1 MKTPNETPPQPPAA
15 TVKPQRHKRMTLRQL
30 RRRCRR
36 VVPLVLL
43 LDFLYPYLIHA
54 DYRLKQLRRS
64 WRRNRFRSRAP
75 QDGKAREVLLREGT
89 ALYADTTR

>member
-1 MKTPNETPPQPPAA
+1 MKTPTPQSTNPPAA

-54 DYRLKQLRRS
+54 GYRLKQLRRS
-64 WRRNRFRSRAP
+64 WRRNRFRSRVS
-75 QDGKAREVLLREGT
+75 QDGKAREVLLREGST
-89 ALYADTTR
+89 LYADTTR

>member
-15 TVKPQRHKRMTLRQL
+15 TAKPQRHKRMTLRQL

-64 WRRNRFRSRAP
+64 WRRNRFRSRVS
-75 QDGKAREVLLREGT
+75 QDGKAREELLREGS